1 MTEYSFCFNLT
12 YLDKTLLQDAPWSW
26 GSRLGEEGRVLQ
38 FLFLASESLRY
49 FLTVTIFFLNIKDT
63 LYLYNVIY
71 QLYLNK
77 GEKKMAKEVLT
88 VISHGT
94 YNMFIIEADH

>member
-1 MTEYSFCFNLT
+1 MGKQVRGGRQSVAVLISCIRKLKILPYSNH
-12 YLDKTLLQDAPWSW
+12 
-26 GSRLGEEGRVLQ
+26 
-38 FLFLASESLRY
+38 
-49 FLTVTIFFLNIKDT
+49 FFLNIKDT